1 MKVNFA
7 NIGEKVAKVAG
18 RSSLVLKKY
27 SPEILLVVGVAG
39 VVTSTVMAC
48 KATLKVEEVLDE
60 HAGKSEKIADCWEQ
74 VKDGSISLDEY
85 SEKDHKKDLT
95 VVYVQTAVNFVKL
108 YGPAVTLGMASI
120 ACIVCSH
127 GIMKKRN
134 VAIAA
139 AYKAV
144 EEGFAAYRKRVVEE
158 YGEEKDYMFKHNL
171 RSEEIVEA
179 AYTDED
185 GVKHKAEKK
194 TVLVHDGDDPSMYA
208 KFFDES
214 CLQWTRDAQYNYMF
228 LKATQKYYNQMLIAR
243 GHVFLNEVYEAL
255 GLPHTSAGSVV
266 GWVAGK
272 NGGANYIDFGI
283 FDRQGNPQVRKF
295 VNGHECSILLDFNV
309 DGPIWNLI

>member
-1 MKVNFA
+1 MNFA
-7 NIGEKVAKVAG
+7 NIGKNLTKVAG

-27 SPEILLVVGVAG
+27 SPEILLVVGVVG
-39 VVTSTVMAC
+39 VVSSTVMAC
-48 KATLKVEEVLDE
+48 KATLQAEDILDE
-60 HAGKSEKIADCWEQ
+60 HAAKTDKIAQSWEL
-74 VKDGSISLDEY
+74 VKKGEVDLSRY
-85 SEKDHKKDLT
+85 PEKAHQKDLT
-95 VVYVQTAVNFVKL
+95 VVYVQTGVNFVKL
-108 YGPAVTLGMASI
+108 YGPAFTLGLASI

-134 VAIAA
+134 VALVA

-171 RSEEIVEA
+171 RAEEVTEA

-194 TVLVHDGDDPSMYA
+194 TVLVPNGEGDPSMYA

-214 CLQWTRDAQYNYMF
+214 CAQWTKNADYNYMF
-228 LKATQKYYNQMLIAR
+228 VKATQKYCNNLLIAR
-243 GHVFLNEVYEAL
+243 GHIFLNEVYEML
-255 GLPHTSAGSVV
+255 GMPHTKAGAVV
-266 GWVAGK
+266 GWVLGK
-272 NGGANYIDFGI
+272 GDSYIDFGI
-283 FDRQGNPQVRKF
+283 FDRSGNPQVRNF
-295 VNGHECSILLDFNV
+295 VNGHERNILLDFNV

>member
-7 NIGEKVAKVAG
+7 NIGEKVTKVAG
-18 RSSLVLKKY
+18 RSGLVLKKY

-48 KATLKVEEVLDE
+48 KATLHAEDILDE
-60 HAGKSEKIADCWEQ
+60 HAMKTEKIAKSWELVEKGQ
-74 VKDGSISLDEY
+74 IS
-85 SEKDHKKDLT
+85 SEKYTEKEHQKDLT
-95 VVYVQTAVNFVKL
+95 VVYVQTGVNFVKL
-108 YGPAVTLGMASI
+108 YGPAFTLGVASL
-120 ACIVCSH
+120 ACIICSH

-144 EEGFAAYRKRVVEE
+144 EESFSAYRKRVVEE

-171 RSEEIVEA
+171 RSEEIIEA

-194 TVLVHDGDDPSMYA
+194 TVVVPGDDGPSMYA

-255 GLPHTSAGSVV
+255 GLPHTAAGSVV

-272 NGGANYIDFGI
+272 NGGDNYIDFGI